1 MGKLCPHVEFHPGI
15 VSLSLSLHSSFF
27 LPELSIFLSS
37 AFLLSLALPFL
48 KRLEICRRM
57 GEFDSNDFDFCRGN
71 ARNEKFTGVEDLSVR
86 STIVDRCG
94 VCFPRG

>member
-57 GEFDSNDFDFCRGN
+57 GEFDSNEIDDCRPMRSLFSPWVK
-71 ARNEKFTGVEDLSVR
+71 RNEKER
-86 STIVDRCG
+86 KER
-94 VCFPRG
+94 

>member
-37 AFLLSLALPFL
+37 AFLLSLSRSSFL
-48 KRLEICRRM
+48 KE
-57 GEFDSNDFDFCRGN
+57 
-71 ARNEKFTGVEDLSVR
+71 A
-86 STIVDRCG
+86 
-94 VCFPRG
+94 